1 MRPALPYIRHCLLIL
16 PLLLA
21 LAHGQ
26 VGKELNLKLEQSV
39 YLQEKTGENE
49 SSSQPYLVF
58 PHLQEYPF
66 YDGKEYMKRI
76 EKAEMEQDLLA
87 LDTLLSNFIGR
98 WGIQNFNQDVDYLW
112 KAGQVKELL
121 GDTVASALYYEIGLK
136 NQRPYKP
143 QVKIHFDSLKA
154 QKNVEW
160 VDLQFYYKILEA
172 RRKIDPLI
180 PPKGVMLNMGPK
192 INSER
197 PDYAPFMHPSD
208 SVLIFTSRRD
218 EEIVIDDI
226 NERKNE
232 DLYFVEKGFI
242 DGTWSY
248 AERFSG
254 VINSQYNEGSATLS
268 PDGRTLYFTRCDE
281 PNGYGSCDIYIA
293 DFLGGDWTNIRNIGP
308 NVNSSAWDSHPN
320 ITPDGKALY
329 FTSNRKGGFGKSD
342 LYVTRRLE
350 DGTWT
355 TAENLG
361 PTINTIEDEV
371 TPFFHQVN
379 QTLYFSSTG
388 HLKNLGGYD
397 IYKSRWLDDHWES
410 PKNVG
415 PLVNSNANE
424 YYFSIDGKGTRLFYA
439 SAKKDQHKAEYKQN
453 FDLYSFPMPMEA
465 RPDAIV
471 TLRGYLIDSIT
482 GHPVT
487 GIVLVIDRDQG
498 IEVAPKHINK
508 YGYFEFD
515 LINNHKYDIYI
526 QGENFLTIKEDVTLS
541 GDTTFVEI
549 TKSFDAGKAMV
560 FENLEFDDDSYELND
575 RIEPK
580 LNYLIS
586 FLKKYPM
593 FRLEVK
599 GHTDSDGEAKYN
611 LELSRKRSAMIR
623 KYLIKAGGFG
633 DDWILAEGYG
643 ETRPLV
649 ANDTEEHK
657 KLNRRVEFALYLDP
671 KYDMNT
677 GVLPTSEEFDF
688 DDMGDEEFDPEFMK
702 ETDWEWNT
710 DEELDDYEW
719 MADPEEDAELL
730 QEFDDFGKDVS
741 TNPPLDD
748 DLEDEEEE
756 DEEDLDGDQE

>member
-1 MRPALPYIRHCLLIL
+1 MHYLPPILRRMVWML
-16 PLLLA
+16 PLLLTQA
-21 LAHGQ
+21 FGQ
-26 VGKELNLKLEQSV
+26 VGKDLSLKLEKSV
-39 YLQEKTGENE
+39 FLQEKTGENE
-49 SSSQPYLVF
+49 SSSQPFLAFPYLND
-58 PHLQEYPF
+58 YPRF
-66 YDGKEYMKRI
+66 DGKDYIKRI
-76 EKAEMEQDLLA
+76 EKAEQAQDLFA
-87 LDTLLSNFIGR
+87 LDTLLSNYVGH
-98 WGIQNFNQDVDYLW
+98 WGIANFSENVEYLW

-121 GDTVASALYYEIGLK
+121 GDTVASALYYEIGLR
-136 NQRPYKP
+136 NQRPWTP

-160 VDLQFYYKILEA
+160 VDLQFYYQILEA

-226 NERKNE
+226 GERKNE

-248 AERFSG
+248 AQRFSG
-254 VINSQYNEGSATLS
+254 IINSSYNEGSASLS
-268 PDGRTLYFTRCDE
+268 PDGRTLYFTRCDD
-281 PNGYGSCDIYIA
+281 PIGYGSCDIYVA
-293 DFLGGDWTNIRNIGP
+293 DFVGGDWANIRNIGP
-308 NVNSSAWDSHPN
+308 NVNSAEWDSHPN
-320 ITPDGKALY
+320 ITPDGESLY

-342 LYVTRRLE
+342 LYVTHRLE

-355 TAENLG
+355 QAENLG

-371 TPFFHQVN
+371 TPFFHQIN

-397 IYKSRWLDDHWES
+397 IYKSRSFVDHYEN

-415 PLVNSNANE
+415 PLVNSPANE

-439 SAKKDQHKAEYKQN
+439 SAKKDQNKAEYKQN
-453 FDLYSFPMPMEA
+453 FDLFSFPMPMEA
-465 RPDAIV
+465 RPDAIF
-471 TLRGYLIDSIT
+471 TLRGYLIDSVTNNPI
-482 GHPVT
+482 T

-508 YGYFEFD
+508 FGYFEFD
-515 LINNHKYDIYI
+515 LINNHKYEIYI
-526 QGENFLTIKEDVTLS
+526 QGENFLTIKEDLTLS
-541 GDTTFVEI
+541 GDTTFIEI
-549 TKSFDAGKAMV
+549 TKSFDAGKPMV
-560 FENLEFDDDSYELND
+560 FENLEFEDDSYELNGS
-575 RIEPK
+575 IEPK
-580 LNYLIS
+580 LNYLVS

-611 LELSRKRSAMIR
+611 LELSRKRAAIIR
-623 KYLIKAGGFG
+623 RYVIKAGGF
-633 DDWILAEGYG
+633 AEDMITAQGFG

-649 ANDTEEHK
+649 ANDNEAHK
-657 KLNRRVEFALYLDP
+657 NMNRRVEFELWLDP
-671 KYDMNT
+671 SYK
-677 GVLPTSEEFDF
+677 GPAVLPTADDFDF
-688 DDMGDEEFDPEFMK
+688 DDMIEEEFDPEFMK
-702 ETDWEWNT
+702 ETDWDWNT

-719 MADPEEDAELL
+719 ETDLEEDADLL
-730 QEFDDFGKDVS
+730 KEFDDYGKEE
-741 TNPPLDD
+741 TIMPPPEDD
-748 DLEDEEEE
+748 EDELS
-756 DEEDLDGDQE
+756 DDPDDGQ

>member
-1 MRPALPYIRHCLLIL
+1 MRFSPSTLRRLLWMLPFMVAQCF
-16 PLLLA
+16 
-21 LAHGQ
+21 GQ

-39 YLQEKTGENE
+39 YLQEKTSEFE

-58 PHLQEYPF
+58 PHLNDYPR
-66 YDGKEYMKRI
+66 YDGREYIKRI
-76 EKAEMEQDLLA
+76 IKAEETQDLDA
-87 LDTLLSNFIGR
+87 LDTLLSNFIGH
-98 WGIQNFNQDVDYLW
+98 WGIANFSENVEFLW

-121 GDTVASALYYEIGLK
+121 GDTVASALYYEIGLR
-136 NQRPYKP
+136 NQRPWKP

-248 AERFSG
+248 AQRFSG
-254 VINSQYNEGSATLS
+254 IINSPYNEGSATLS
-268 PDGRTLYFTRCDE
+268 PEGRTLYFTRCDE
-281 PNGYGSCDIYIA
+281 PTGFGSCDIYVA
-293 DFLGGDWTNIRNIGP
+293 DFIGGDWTNIRNIGP
-308 NVNSSAWDSHPN
+308 NVNSAEWDSHPN
-320 ITPDGKALY
+320 VTPDGKSLY

-342 LYVTRRLE
+342 LYVTHRLE

-355 TAENLG
+355 KAENLG

-379 QTLYFSSTG
+379 STLYFSSTG

-397 IYKSRWLDDHWES
+397 IYKARWLEDHYEN

-415 PLVNSNANE
+415 PLVNSKSNE

-439 SAKKDQHKAEYKQN
+439 SAKKDEHKAEYKQN

-471 TLRGYLIDSIT
+471 TLRGYLIDSIS
-482 GHPVT
+482 GNPVT

-526 QGENFLTIKEDVTLS
+526 QGENFLTIKEEVALS
-541 GDTTFVEI
+541 GDTTFTEI
-549 TKSFDAGKAMV
+549 TKSFDAGKPMV
-560 FENLEFDDDSYELND
+560 FENLEFEDDSYELNAQ
-575 RIEPK
+575 IEPK
-580 LNYLIS
+580 LNYLVG

-599 GHTDSDGEAKYN
+599 GHTDSDGDAKYN
-611 LELSRKRSAMIR
+611 LELSRKRAAIIR
-623 KYLIKAGGFG
+623 RYIIKAGEFGEDLITAQGF
-633 DDWILAEGYG
+633 G

-649 ANDTEEHK
+649 ANDNDAHK
-657 KLNRRVEFALYLDP
+657 NMNRRVEFELWLDQTYQGP
-671 KYDMNT
+671 A
-677 GVLPTSEEFDF
+677 VLPMQDDFDF
-688 DDMGDEEFDPEFMK
+688 DDLSEEDFDPEFMK
-702 ETDWEWNT
+702 ETDWDWNT
-710 DEELDDYEW
+710 DEEIDDYEW
-719 MADPEEDAELL
+719 ETDMEEDADLL
-730 QEFDDFGKDVS
+730 KEFDDFGKDV
-741 TNPPLDD
+741 TDD
-748 DLEDEEEE
+748 PGTDEEEGE
-756 DEEDLDGDQE
+756 EDDEELEEDGGLN